1 MKPAQAGSPDD
12 DPGSARGAESRPHA
26 ARNLAIRLMACLRSR
41 ATTSPAACGYLGS
54 RDNWCRLGLV

>member
-26 ARNLAIRLMACLRSR
+26 AGNLPIRI
-41 ATTSPAACGYLGS
+41 LG
-54 RDNWCRLGLV
+54 